1 MRFLQDYD
9 RKAAVLYAH
18 AWAYGR
24 NPAFYDYEQ
33 VGGDCTNFASQ
44 CIYAG
49 SGVMNYTPVTGWYY
63 NSSTDRTPS
72 WTGSCLDR
80 GTVPVELSHPQDLL
94 RGTGRGKCRPG
105 GSPARR
111 HRSALFHRRRHLPAF
126 PGSGGHRHCPHIG
139 KHTHCCPQLRCR
151 QPPAVHLSVS
161 GHSFS
166 PYHGYHPSLKEI
178 HNLFTSSPGQM
189 VS

>member
-44 CIYAG
+44 CIFAG
-49 SGVMNYTPVTGWYY
+49 CGIMNFTPTYGLVLHHRQPE
-63 NSSTDRTPS
+63 SP
-72 WTGSCLDR
+72 CLDR
-80 GTVPVELSHPQDLL
+80 GTVSVELSHPQDLL
-94 RGTGRGKCRPG
+94 RGAGRGKCRPG

-111 HRSALFHRRRHLPAF
+111 HRSALFHRRRYLPAF

-139 KHTHCCPQLRCR
+139 KYAHCCPQLRCR

-166 PYHGYHPSLKEI
+166 PYHRHHPSLKEI
-178 HNLFTSSPGQM
+178 HNLFTFSMEQM

>member
-44 CIYAG
+44 CIFAG
-49 SGVMNYTPVTGWYY
+49 CGIMN
-63 NSSTDRTPS
+63 
-72 WTGSCLDR
+72 R
-80 GTVPVELSHPQDLL
+80 GTIPVELSHPQDLL
-94 RGTGRGKCRPG
+94 RGAGRGKCHPG

-111 HRSALFHRRRHLPAF
+111 HRSALFHRGRYLPAF
-126 PGSGGHRHCPHIG
+126 PGSGGHRHRPHIG
-139 KHTHCCPQLRCR
+139 KYAHCCPQLRCR

-166 PYHGYHPSLKEI
+166 PYHRHHPSLKEI